1 MPRNNPPAAATSR
14 LRIIGG
20 SWRGRKLPFPSVP
33 GLRPTPDRVRETLF
47 NWLQGEIH
55 GAWCLDLFAGSG
67 ALGMEA
73 LSRGAGGAVF
83 VERDAQAARA
93 LRENL
98 ATVGARR
105 ADVLQSDADSYLAA
119 PPPRR
124 FDVVFLDPPYADQRL
139 RACLERLTAGDWLA
153 PRAAVYME
161 LSARDE
167 PPALPEGWQL
177 ARDKTAGEVRYR
189 LLRCP

>member
-1 MPRNNPPAAATSR
+1 MPRNNPSVAATSR

-20 SWRGRKLPFPSVP
+20 NWRGRKLPFPAVP

-83 VERDAQAARA
+83 VERDAQAVRA

-98 ATVGARR
+98 ATLGARQ
-105 ADVLQSDADSYLAA
+105 ADVLHSDADSFLAA
-119 PPPRR
+119 SPARK

-167 PPALPEGWQL
+167 PPPLPEGWEL